1 MRRSN
6 EVLVGLF
13 VTVALIILVGGTVW
27 LTRGGFR
34 RGYPLYAK
42 FSWGQNLKNGHPVLL
57 AGQNVGYVS
66 DVTLKP
72 GYLDVELRITETDQG
87 IPKGSTAS
95 VIPVG
100 IFGDVAISFKPPLP
114 LPATNYNPGDT
125 VPTGDSPPDMGA
137 ILARVDTIGTS
148 VSRLTSA
155 LEKEFVSGGGLR
167 DLHRLTASMATTSEQ
182 LSRVI
187 ANQDRNL
194 SVVLDDFRRTMNKFS
209 TVLDS
214 ASMDSTVRNIK
225 TMSANMNRLIAQVD
239 STNAQAQALL
249 VKANSGN
256 GTVGKLLTDSL
267 LYTNIK
273 NLTARTDSLLNDFM
287 ANPKKYID
295 VTVCVIRKC

>member
-6 EVLVGLF
+6 EVLVGIF
-13 VTVALIILVGGTVW
+13 VTIALIILIGGTVW

-95 VIPVG
+95 VIPIG

-114 LPATNYNPGDT
+114 LPATNYSPGDT
-125 VPTGDSPPDMGA
+125 VPVGPAPADMGM

-148 VSRLTSA
+148 VSRLAGA
-155 LEKEFVSGGGLR
+155 LEKEFVTNGGLR
-167 DLHRLTASMATTSEQ
+167 DLRRMTASMASTSDQ
-182 LSRVI
+182 LTRVI

-194 SVVLDDFRRTMNKFS
+194 TVMIADLRRTLNRFS
-209 TVLDS
+209 AVLDS
-214 ASMDSTVRNIK
+214 ASLDSTVRNVK
-225 TMSANMNRLIAQVD
+225 TMSANMSRLIAQVD
-239 STNAQAQALL
+239 STNAEVHGLL
-249 VKANSGN
+249 VKANRGDGSL
-256 GTVGKLLTDSL
+256 GKLLNDTLMYTNTKNLVARMDSL
-267 LYTNIK
+267 L
-273 NLTARTDSLLNDFM
+273 TDFQ

-295 VTVCVIRKC
+295 VKVCVFRKC